1 MQDLLASLTEGYL
14 GLDSSATLFYNLGF
28 VIPHRFL
35 LSVWNG
41 SNG

>member
-1 MQDLLASLTEGYL
+1 MQDPLASLTEGYL
-14 GLDSSATLFYNLGF
+14 GLDYSATLFYNLSY
-28 VIPHRFL
+28 VIPHLFL